1 MTRSETQTA
10 VTLRF
15 IGSGDAFGSG
25 GCMQTCFFVEAPSF
39 RFLIDCGCSSMIGL
53 ATNGIDPDSIDAIVL
68 THFHGDHCGGV
79 AFLLFHAMAVS
90 RRTRPLK
97 IAGPIG
103 TQAHI
108 TRLLHILFPGSEKI
122 RLRFELQYFEVKPGV
137 AQDLGGVLMQNWD
150 AIHTAETNPT
160 IVRVEVA
167 GKSIVYTGDTAWTP
181 MILDACNG
189 ADLLVTE
196 CYHLS
201 SGSRWHMDYANL
213 QKHRSEL
220 NVKKIVLT
228 HPSQEVL
235 AIRDSLNE
243 TLAFDGLLI
252 TV

>member
-1 MTRSETQTA
+1 MTDSETQTA

-25 GCMQTCFFVEAPSF
+25 GRLQTCFLVEAPAV

-53 ATNGIDPDSIDAIVL
+53 AANGIDPDSIDTIVL

-97 IAGPIG
+97 IAGPLG

-108 TRLLHILFPGSEKI
+108 TRLLHSLFPGSEKL
-122 RLRFELQYFEVKPGV
+122 RLRFELLYFEVQPGMP
-137 AQDLGGVLMQNWD
+137 QDLGGLSMQNWH

-160 IVRVEVA
+160 MVRVEVA

-181 MILDACNG
+181 SILDACNG

-196 CYHLS
+196 CYHLN
-201 SGSRWHMDYANL
+201 SGSRWHMDYATL
-213 QKHRSEL
+213 QTHRPAL

-235 AIRDSLNE
+235 AARDSMTE